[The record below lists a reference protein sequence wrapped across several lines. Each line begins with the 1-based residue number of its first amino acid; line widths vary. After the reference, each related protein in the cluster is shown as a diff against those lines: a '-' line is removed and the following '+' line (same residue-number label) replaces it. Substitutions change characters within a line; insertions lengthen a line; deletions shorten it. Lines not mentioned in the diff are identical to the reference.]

1 MIIVA
6 APGQGSQ
13 TPGFLTPWLEI
24 DGVREHLELLSN
36 ASDVDLITHGTT
48 SDADTIR
55 ATDIAQPLIVAASI
69 VSGTVLL
76 RGRST
81 ETIGFAGH
89 SVGEFAAAHFA
100 GIVSDVDALRLVG
113 VRGRA
118 MAAEAATSATGMSAV
133 IGGDSAELDY
143 ALATF
148 GLVAANINGGGQVV
162 VAGPLDALARLAE
175 SPVAGSR
182 VIPLQVAGAFHTS
195 FMSGAVETLRIAA
208 ESVPVANP
216 HSVIYS
222 NRDGHHVASGDTYR
236 DLLVGQVESPVRW
249 DLCMESFARDGV
261 TGVIELAPG
270 GALVGL
276 VKRGVKGIPTVAI
289 KTPDDLAPANEL
301 LEAS

>member
-1 MIIVA
+1 MIIIA
-6 APGQGSQ
+6 SPGQGSQ

-24 DGVREHLELLSN
+24 DGVRKHLELLSN

-55 ATDIAQPLIVAASI
+55 STDIAQPLIVAASI

-76 RGRST
+76 RDNTSAA
-81 ETIGFAGH
+81 IGFAGH

-100 GIVSDVDALRLVG
+100 GILSDTDALRLVG

-118 MAAEAATSATGMSAV
+118 MAAEAATIATGMSAV
-133 IGGDSAELDY
+133 IGGDSAELDE

-148 GLVAANINGGGQVV
+148 GLVAANMNGGGQVV
-162 VAGPLDALARLAE
+162 VAGPLDSLARLAE

-182 VIPLQVAGAFHTS
+182 VIPLKVAGAFHTS
-195 FMSGAVETLRIAA
+195 FMSGAVATLRAAA
-208 ESVPVANP
+208 ESVSTSNP
-216 HSVIYS
+216 HSTIYS
-222 NRDGHHVASGDTYR
+222 NSDGRRVDNGDAYR

-249 DLCMESFARDGV
+249 DLCMESFTRDGV
-261 TGVIELAPG
+261 TSVVELAPG
-270 GALVGL
+270 GALTGL
-276 VKRGVKGIPTVAI
+276 LKRGIKGLPTVAI
-289 KTPDDLAPANEL
+289 KTPDDLAAAHEL